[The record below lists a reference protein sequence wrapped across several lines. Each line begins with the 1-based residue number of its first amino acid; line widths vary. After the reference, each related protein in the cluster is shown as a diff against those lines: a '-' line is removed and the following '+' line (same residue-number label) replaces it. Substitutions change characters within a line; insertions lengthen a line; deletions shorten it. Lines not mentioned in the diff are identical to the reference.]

1 MPTSKTRGRKPKNV
15 QEEQKAA
22 LVREDEKNYET
33 LLAVLQNE
41 LEQERANSR
50 EKDKKITALEKR
62 DHDRKQVIQ
71 QIEALIK
78 QLTYST
84 GQKKRTGCSLCYNRN
99 LPICHPS
106 LLLWKENEDFVPD
119 STCTRNSA
127 RNKHAMLN
135 RFVP

>member
-1 MPTSKTRGRKPKNV
+1 MAIIKQYSKSAKATSVSEATYSWDPERKQSRANRKLIGRLNDAGEIVPTSKTRGRKPKNV

-22 LVREDEKNYET
+22 PVREDEKNYET
-33 LLAVLQNE
+33 LLAALRNE

-78 QLTYST
+78 QLT
-84 GQKKRTGCSLCYNRN
+84 
-99 LPICHPS
+99 
-106 LLLWKENEDFVPD
+106 
-119 STCTRNSA
+119 
-127 RNKHAMLN
+127 
-135 RFVP
+135 